1 MRRSRLYPWT
11 YVESLLGGWRCR
23 SLFSQL
29 KCFAI
34 FIGQPRGGNSLVGSL
49 LNAHRNLCLSQ
60 ELGAL
65 RYVSQGYRRS
75 QLQWLIYRQDREGG
89 RRGHF
94 DHDYRYAV
102 PGQWQGCFEELVAIG
117 DVKAGA
123 STEIISRQ
131 PDLLPRLRQLVG
143 IPLRLFHVVRN
154 PFHVIA
160 AIQHTR
166 PEVPLESIVDRYF
179 KRCETNWRTLN
190 DPFNGV
196 LTIRW
201 EQLLAS
207 PRECLTQLC
216 EHLDLPVD
224 SEYLDACQLVLS
236 EQPREQLLRGRVAWN
251 QELVDGIYR
260 QMECYP
266 FLQGYRFEG
275 RLRRMRT
282 AA

>member
-1 MRRSRLYPWT
+1 MRRSHPYPWT
-11 YVESLLGGWRCR
+11 FIESLVGGWRHR
-23 SLFSQL
+23 SVFSQL
-29 KCFAI
+29 KCFAL

-60 ELGAL
+60 ELSVL
-65 RYVSQGYRRS
+65 RYVSRSYRRS
-75 QLQWLIYRQDREGG
+75 QLLWLIYRQDRESG

-94 DHDYRYAV
+94 DQDYRYAV
-102 PGQWQGCFEELVAIG
+102 PGQWQGCFEDLVAIG

-123 STEIISRQ
+123 STEIIGRN
-131 PDLLPRLRQLVG
+131 PDLLIQLRQLVG

-154 PFHVIA
+154 PFQVIA
-160 AIQHTR
+160 AIQHQR
-166 PEVPLESIVDRYF
+166 PEVPIESIVDRYF
-179 KRCETNWRTLN
+179 KRCETNLRVMS

-196 LTIRW
+196 MTLRW
-201 EQLLAS
+201 EQLLAA
-207 PRECLTQLC
+207 PRESLTQLC

-224 SEYLDACQLVLS
+224 NPYLDACQLVLS
-236 EQPREQLLRGRVAWN
+236 EQSSEQTLRVRVPWN
-251 QELVDGIYR
+251 QNLVDGIYR

-275 RLRRMRT
+275 RLRRVRT

>member
-1 MRRSRLYPWT
+1 MRRSHPYPWT
-11 YVESLLGGWRCR
+11 FIESLVGGWRHR
-23 SLFSQL
+23 SVFSQL
-29 KCFAI
+29 KCFAL

-60 ELGAL
+60 ELSVL
-65 RYVSQGYRRS
+65 RYVSRSYRRS
-75 QLQWLIYRQDREGG
+75 QLLWLIYRQDREGG

-102 PGQWQGCFEELVAIG
+102 PGQWQGCFEDLVAIG

-123 STEIISRQ
+123 STEIIGRN
-131 PDLLPRLRQLVG
+131 PDLLIQLRQLVG

-154 PFHVIA
+154 PFQVIA
-160 AIQHTR
+160 AIQHQR
-166 PEVPLESIVDRYF
+166 PEVPIESIVDRYF
-179 KRCETNWRTLN
+179 KRCETNLRVMN

-196 LTIRW
+196 MTLRW
-201 EQLLAS
+201 EQLLAT
-207 PRECLTQLC
+207 PRESLTQLC

-224 SEYLDACQLVLS
+224 SAYLDACQLVLS
-236 EQPREQLLRGRVAWN
+236 EQSIEQTLRVRVPWN
-251 QELVDGIYR
+251 QNLVDGIYR
-260 QMECYP
+260 QMESYP

-275 RLRRMRT
+275 RLRRVRT